1 MTVRRTVFEALAALL
16 SATGAVEIWV
26 ACSGGLDS
34 MTLLALVKEFARDK
48 SLSVGVVHLNHNLRP
63 EAVADELFVV
73 DYALKSGLP
82 LVLGQVRNLRKEISQ
97 SSQSL
102 ETAARNHRYAFFER
116 LLECRKSALLVTA
129 HNATD
134 QVETMLMN
142 LLRGTGLRGVKGIP
156 RLRGRIG
163 RPLLLLPRARL
174 EDYVTAH
181 RIPFREDPS
190 NLSLEFTR
198 NRIRHKL
205 LPVIRS
211 LGADGVEERIAGAGL
226 RLAADLK
233 IIDCKVDALWRKVE
247 YVDCGIV
254 ISRRLLQQ
262 SAVEILPHL
271 FGRMIRQ
278 SGGVNQVPARVLDDL
293 AALVGEIGESRQGHY
308 DLGKGLVFKVLPDW
322 VYVGKECASA
332 VFAAAVPEYQVR
344 LPDYGTY
351 PVPHICAKLRI
362 SPPLKLELNRNSGS
376 PPFSGRIA
384 SGFTET
390 VAADRLEF
398 PLLLRNR
405 RPGDSFQPLG
415 MNGRRCKLKK
425 FFSSRALSR
434 RERSLQPL
442 LCNAAGE
449 IIWVVGKRLD
459 HRFRVT
465 PATCNVV
472 KLDYFCDES

>member
-1 MTVRRTVFEALAALL
+1 MMVRRTVFESLAALL

-34 MTLLALVKEFARDK
+34 MALLALVQEFAQEK
-48 SLSVGVVHLNHNLRP
+48 SLPVGVAHLNHNLRP
-63 EAVADELFVV
+63 ESVADELFVA
-73 DYALKSGLP
+73 DYALKSNLP
-82 LVLGQVRNLRKEISQ
+82 LVLGQVRNLREEISHNLL
-97 SSQSL
+97 SL
-102 ETAARNHRYAFFER
+102 ETAARNHRYAFFQR
-116 LLECRKSALLVTA
+116 LLGHRKSALLLTA

-134 QVETMLMN
+134 QVETMMMN

-163 RPLLLLPRARL
+163 RPLLLLPRTRL
-174 EDYVTAH
+174 ERYVTAN

-205 LPVIRS
+205 LPVIRG
-211 LGADGVEERIAGAGL
+211 LGGDGVEERIAGAGL
-226 RLAADLK
+226 RLADDLK
-233 IIDCKVDALWRKVE
+233 IIECQVDALWSE
-247 YVDCGIV
+247 IENVDCGIV
-254 ISRRLLQQ
+254 VSRRLLQE
-262 SAVEILPHL
+262 SAIEILPHL

-278 SGGVNQVPARVLDDL
+278 SGGAKQVSARVLNDL
-293 AALVGEIGESRQGHY
+293 TSLVGKSGECRQGHY
-308 DLGKGLVFKVLPDW
+308 DLGKGLIFKVLPDR
-322 VYVGKECASA
+322 VFVGKECALGL
-332 VFAAAVPEYQVR
+332 FAAGVPEYQVL

-351 PVPHICAKLRI
+351 PVPHVSAKLRV
-362 SPPLKLELNRNSGS
+362 SPPLKLEPNRNSGRQQL
-376 PPFSGRIA
+376 GNRA
-384 SGFTET
+384 ESGFTEM

-415 MNGRRCKLKK
+415 MNGHHYKLKK
-425 FFSSRALSR
+425 FFNSQAFSH
-434 RERSLQPL
+434 RERSLKPL

-449 IIWVVGKRLD
+449 IIWVVGERLD

-465 PATCNVV
+465 SATSNII
-472 KLDYFCDES
+472 KLDYFLDES